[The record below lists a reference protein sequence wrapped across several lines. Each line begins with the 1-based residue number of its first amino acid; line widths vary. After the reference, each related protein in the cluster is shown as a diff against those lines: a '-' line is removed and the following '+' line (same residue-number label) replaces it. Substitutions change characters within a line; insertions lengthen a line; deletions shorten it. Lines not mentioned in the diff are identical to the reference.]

1 MQRSHLPEWGIRGGF
16 LENRVP
22 KPSVRDQGSPGD
34 AGGGTVFPEEEATTG
49 GELPLS
55 GRGRVVV

>member
-1 MQRSHLPEWGIRGGF
+1 MRGGF